1 MKYEGEK
8 VEKYSYILL
17 LIYNIIYTIIII
29 FYYLLLIRKTLNF
42 TLHIFEKRSK
52 LRILN
57 FKFAFFHIFKFFST
71 KRINKFVWI
80 SF

>member
-1 MKYEGEK
+1 MKYEGENINH
-8 VEKYSYILL
+8 YILL
-17 LIYNIIYTIIII
+17 
-29 FYYLLLIRKTLNF
+29 LLLIRKTLNF
-42 TLHIFEKRSK
+42 TLHILKKRSK

-71 KRINKFVWI
+71 KRINKFIWI